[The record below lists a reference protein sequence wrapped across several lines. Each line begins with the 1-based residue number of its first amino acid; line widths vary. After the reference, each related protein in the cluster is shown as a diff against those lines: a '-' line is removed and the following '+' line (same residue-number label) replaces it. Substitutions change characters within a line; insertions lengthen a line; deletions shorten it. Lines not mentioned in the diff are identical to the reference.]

1 MKHLKLILCII
12 SFLFVSCKQEQCV
25 TCIAETSE
33 GKIIGTRMACDKDD
47 SYLKGFIDGFKDKH
61 RENKEDEINV
71 QCTHSE

>member
-1 MKHLKLILCII
+1 
-12 SFLFVSCKQEQCV
+12 
-25 TCIAETSE
+25 
-33 GKIIGTRMACDKDD
+33 MACDKDD